1 MIKHES
7 GHGDIV
13 PLYCHSG
20 RSVTP
25 GVNPDTP
32 KVILIT
38 PNEKNF
44 INVLNLFVL
53 WHWN

>member
-1 MIKHES
+1 MIMHES

-13 PLYCHSG
+13 PLCWNSG

-38 PNEKNF
+38 PKEKNY
-44 INVLNLFVL
+44 
-53 WHWN
+53 